1 MRRVAV
7 LPGDG
12 VGPEVLAESLRV
24 FDHLRSR
31 STPLEYEVLPYSA
44 ETYLRDG
51 RAMPEGAL
59 DHLARYDGVLL
70 GAFGDPRVPD
80 MAHGREVV
88 MGLRQGWDLFV
99 NLRPVRPLCDD
110 LVPLK
115 GRGADAVDMLLVRE
129 NTQGLYA
136 HAGGFHAAGTP
147 DEVAVQTSIDTRR
160 GVERLARY
168 AFALARERRRTSVTL
183 VDKHNALR
191 YSGDLWD
198 RTFRAVA
205 ADFPDVEA
213 RHQFVDAACAR
224 MVQDPAAFDVVV
236 ADNLL
241 GDILG
246 DLAAAL
252 AGGLGFA
259 PSVNLNPTTGRAVFE
274 PVHGS
279 APDIAG
285 TGTANPCAA
294 LLAAALLLRHLG
306 FAEAAAELESAV
318 AAAVRDGARTRDA
331 GGALTTREMGDAVL
345 ARLGR

>member
-1 MRRVAV
+1 V

-12 VGPEVLAESLRV
+12 VGPEVLSEVLRV
-24 FDHLRSR
+24 FDHFRSG
-31 STPLEYEVLPYSA
+31 SLPLEYEIFPYSA
-44 ETYLRDG
+44 DTYLRDG

-59 DHLARYDGVLL
+59 DALSAFDAVLL

-88 MGLRQGWDLFV
+88 MGLRQGWDLYV
-99 NLRPVRPLCDD
+99 NLRPVHPLCDD
-110 LVPLK
+110 LVPLR
-115 GRGADAVDMLLVRE
+115 GLGADAVDMLLVRE
-129 NTQGLYA
+129 NTEGLYA
-136 HAGGFHAAGTP
+136 HAGGFHARGTP

-160 GVERLARY
+160 GVERLVRY
-168 AFALARERRRTSVTL
+168 AFSLARERRRRSVTL

-205 ADFPDVEA
+205 GDFPEVEA
-213 RHQFVDAACAR
+213 RHRFVDAACTR
-224 MVQDPAAFDVVV
+224 MVQDPASFEVVV

-259 PSVNLNPTTGRAVFE
+259 PSANLNPATGRALFE

-285 TGTANPCAA
+285 TGVANPCAS
-294 LLAAALLLRHLG
+294 LLAAALLLKHLG
-306 FAEAAAELESAV
+306 FADPGSDLESAV
-318 AAAVRDGARTRDA
+318 AAAVRGGARTRDA
-331 GGALTTREMGDAVL
+331 GGALSTREMGDAVL
-345 ARLGR
+345 ARLRR